1 MKNYISINVSGD
13 TYIVAAFQYML
24 EELST
29 KYGEETDK
37 AKSLDRGRFG
47 ASIDMGYYT
56 FKKWTFMFER
66 YITNYLPDPTKLKI
80 EGTDEGAF
88 PSVFELQIS
97 DKKLIEKQLFIS
109 DVEDELM
116 DEGVDAENL
125 EYEEVLDEAY
135 GRIAEMEGEIIQ
147 EEEYTSD
154 EYDCIQKIISEYWD
168 IADSAEKYCE
178 AIMAAHIS
186 NVYVRKCFNNGVEVL
201 KCETMLP
208 SVDMYK
214 QQALEFNNQK
224 HKKGEGIEIGQ
235 REFLLYNDWVITK
248 NSKYAKLYRRLFNI
262 YFVGEIKQSIEE
274 KNAVYITE
282 TVKASLLGGV
292 LTKKIS
298 ARETDE
304 KVYIVHFVHE

>member
-1 MKNYISINVSGD
+1 
-13 TYIVAAFQYML
+13 
-24 EELST
+24 
-29 KYGEETDK
+29 
-37 AKSLDRGRFG
+37 
-47 ASIDMGYYT
+47 
-56 FKKWTFMFER
+56 
-66 YITNYLPDPTKLKI
+66 
-80 EGTDEGAF
+80 
-88 PSVFELQIS
+88 
-97 DKKLIEKQLFIS
+97 
-109 DVEDELM
+109 
-116 DEGVDAENL
+116 
-125 EYEEVLDEAY
+125 
-135 GRIAEMEGEIIQ
+135 
-147 EEEYTSD
+147 
-154 EYDCIQKIISEYWD
+154 
-168 IADSAEKYCE
+168 
-178 AIMAAHIS
+178 
-186 NVYVRKCFNNGVEVL
+186 
-201 KCETMLP
+201 MLP

-304 KVYIVHFVHE
+304 KVYIVLFVHE